1 MWLTNFPYVFA
12 IPASLEGQVL
22 LPLKLRK
29 TSLRGREGA
38 SGKEWLTKNPL
49 GCTPAWRTR
58 AGLTLIAIVELQG
71 GALLTLSFGKKY
83 KLCWQTENKLRRVAL
98 RRRELSTRAEQST
111 WVPNLTQ
118 GKLKAVSWCWSALA
132 LDLARGKC
140 QLLVSMWRC
149 VCEGRREETIL

>member
-58 AGLTLIAIVELQG
+58 AGLTLIAIVGLQG

-83 KLCWQTENKLRRVAL
+83 KLCWQTENKLRRHRGSA
-98 RRRELSTRAEQST
+98 EKGAFYPCRAKHMGAKPHPGKAEGNIMVLVCPSLG
-111 WVPNLTQ
+111 PGQ
-118 GKLKAVSWCWSALA
+118 GKMPTF
-132 LDLARGKC
+132 G
-140 QLLVSMWRC
+140 
-149 VCEGRREETIL
+149 